1 MANSPMGHKLHTLLQ
16 SGSCLVAPGVF
27 DGLSTRL
34 LLQQPGLKAA
44 YLTGFGMA
52 ASHLGAPDA
61 GIATYTDFVGRVRVI
76 AGILRERNVPLIAD
90 ADTGFG
96 GLVNVRHAVRGYEE
110 AGAAAIQL
118 EDQVCPKKCGHV
130 AGRRVVQTEEMVKKI
145 RVAVDSRRDGIMII
159 ARTDARTSLGLD
171 EALRRA
177 EAYVKAGADAIFVES
192 PESEAEM
199 ETIGRAFGKSIPL
212 VANMVEGGRTPILSR
227 ERLSELGFQIA
238 IYPSCGFLA
247 ASRAMSEMYGHVL
260 RTGSSAGAG
269 TEMFEF
275 EKLTE
280 VLGLD
285 EVREHEEKWGEGG

>member
-1 MANSPMGHKLHTLLQ
+1 MSQKLWSLLRP
-16 SGSCLVAPGVF
+16 GSCLIAPGVF

-34 LLQQPGLKAA
+34 LARQPRLEAA
-44 YLTGFGMA
+44 YLTGFGLA

-61 GIATYTDFVGRVRVI
+61 GIATYSDFVGRVRMI
-76 AGILRERNVPLIAD
+76 AGILKEQNIPLIAD

-96 GLVNVRHAVRGYEE
+96 GLINVRHTVRGYED

-118 EDQVCPKKCGHV
+118 EDQAFPKKCGHV
-130 AGRRVVQTEEMVKKI
+130 AGRRVVPMPEMVRKI
-145 RVAVDSRRDGIMII
+145 QVASDCRNTGMLII
-159 ARTDARTSLGLD
+159 ARTDARTSLGLN

-177 EAYVKAGADAIFVES
+177 EAYLVAGAHAIFVES

-227 ERLSELGFQIA
+227 QRLAELGFQIA

-247 ASRAMSEMYGHVL
+247 ASRAMSAMYGHVL
-260 RTGSSAGAG
+260 RTGSSLGSG
-269 TEMFEF
+269 TEVFEF

-285 EVREHEEKWGEGG
+285 EVREFEKEWGDEGK